1 MTQWLLALAGL
12 YGLLGVGFG
21 AFGAHAL
28 KTRLPEE
35 RLANLELAVRYLFF
49 TIPGLVATA
58 WLAAS
63 CPRQPIDVA
72 AAWGLGLG
80 ALVFSGSLV
89 LLAFTGNRRWGAV
102 TPIGGV
108 LLLIGWAAMIVAAL
122 TMTSWPA
129 AGIYRLVS
137 C

>member
-1 MTQWLLALAGL
+1 VTRTLLAIAGL

-28 KTRLPEE
+28 KARLPEE

-49 TIPGLVATA
+49 TIPGLVAA
-58 WLAAS
+58 SWIAAA
-63 CPRQPIDVA
+63 CPRPSADVV
-72 AAWGLGLG
+72 AAWGLALG
-80 ALVFSGSLV
+80 AFIFAGSLV
-89 LLAFTGNRRWGAV
+89 LLALTGNRRWGAV

-108 LLLIGWAAMIVAAL
+108 LLLVGWVGLIVTAL
-122 TMTSWPA
+122 TMPSWPSGA
-129 AGIYRLVS
+129 LYRLVT